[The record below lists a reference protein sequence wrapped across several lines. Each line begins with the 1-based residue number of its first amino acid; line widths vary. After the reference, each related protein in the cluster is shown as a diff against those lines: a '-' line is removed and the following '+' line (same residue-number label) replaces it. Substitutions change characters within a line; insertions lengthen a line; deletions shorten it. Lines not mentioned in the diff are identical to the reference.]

1 MIGVTERAKQELKKM
16 LAANTDEPEACLR
29 LIANEK
35 GQIGLAIDTERQ
47 GDQVVEH
54 DDLKVLVVEN
64 ALADS
69 LQGITMD
76 VQDSPEDEGA
86 RLVLSQEPDAGN

>member
-1 MIGVTERAKQELKKM
+1 MIGVTERAKQELRKM
-16 LAANTDEPEACLR
+16 LAANTDESEACLR
-29 LIANEK
+29 LISNEQ
-35 GQIGLAIDTERQ
+35 GQLGLAIDTERQ

-64 ALADS
+64 DLADS

-86 RLVLSQEPDAGN
+86 RLVLSQEPNAGS

>member
-1 MIGVTERAKQELKKM
+1 MIGVTERAKQELRKM

-29 LIANEK
+29 LTSNEQ
-35 GQIGLAIDTERQ
+35 GQLGLAIDAERQ

-64 ALADS
+64 DLADS

-86 RLVLSQEPDAGN
+86 KLVLSQDPNAGS